1 MPCEQALLRGGQL
14 VRLLQPFPGLV
25 HRALG
30 VVVGLHR
37 QAVLIHG
44 AVPLAGDVKDF
55 AQRNVAP
62 NLSPARLSVAAERIF
77 VGSSAYN
84 ASKHGALGF
93 TDTLREELRPKGI
106 RVIALLPGATDT
118 EIWQTLWPKAP
129 RRKMMTAES
138 VAQIVI
144 DALRLPANT
153 TVEKIII
160 RPSLGTLEN

>member
-1 MPCEQALLRGGQL
+1 
-14 VRLLQPFPGLV
+14 
-25 HRALG
+25 
-30 VVVGLHR
+30 
-37 QAVLIHG
+37 
-44 AVPLAGDVKDF
+44 
-55 AQRNVAP
+55 
-62 NLSPARLSVAAERIF
+62 
-77 VGSSAYN
+77 
-84 ASKHGALGF
+84 
-93 TDTLREELRPKGI
+93 
-106 RVIALLPGATDT
+106 VIALLPGATDT